1 MCGET
6 KAVNSCALPVV
17 VCVLERTGITGK
29 TQCRNGV
36 NHENT
41 EDAKD
46 LFSGG
51 KNRDVFA
58 AGYDILTI

>member
-17 VCVLERTGITGK
+17 VCVVEGTGIKGK

-51 KNRDVFA
+51 KNRHVFA
-58 AGYDILTI
+58 AGNNIFTI